1 MIKRHLLTLGLS
13 QVFHNLTLF
22 KQENFMQSITTY
34 AWAVGGIF
42 LGAWAY
48 AYYTSTQG

>member
-1 MIKRHLLTLGLS
+1 MHTVTG
-13 QVFHNLTLF
+13 
-22 KQENFMQSITTY
+22 Y

-48 AYYTSTQG
+48 AYASQNGIV